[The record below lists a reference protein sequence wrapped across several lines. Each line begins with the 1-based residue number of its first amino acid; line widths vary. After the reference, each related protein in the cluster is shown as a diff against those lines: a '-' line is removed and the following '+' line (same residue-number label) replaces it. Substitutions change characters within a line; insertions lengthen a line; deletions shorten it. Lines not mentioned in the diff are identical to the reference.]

1 MTYLKKAK
9 KILLEYWEILVAI
22 VMLLI
27 GVIIGTSGNRE
38 KVSQED
44 ANARKKASSKI
55 QKGTDRAIKNYHDTR
70 EKIDTEKK
78 EQESKADQKKEERK
92 EELLNDSSSLDK
104 VLKEKYGLKGE

>member
-1 MTYLKKAK
+1 MIYLKKAK
-9 KILLEYWEILVAI
+9 KVILEYWEILVAI
-22 VMLLI
+22 VMLLA

-92 EELLNDSSSLDK
+92 EELLNNSSSLDK